1 MATKAAYLHGGN
13 IGPNHLWQTELGD
26 MTSRIR
32 NQESEFR
39 FISDQN
45 KNQNI
50 AENNVLQ
57 TIDQKL
63 RIWQEIENCLIS
75 LKTI

>member
-1 MATKAAYLHGGN
+1 MAETLALIIFDKQNWWETWH
-13 IGPNHLWQTELGD
+13 
-26 MTSRIR
+26 
-32 NQESEFR
+32 QESEFR

-63 RIWQEIENCLIS
+63 RIWQEIENCYGNFNS
-75 LKTI
+75 